1 MKLPQILDSSIVAKS
16 QIFSVEAL
24 RLRFSNGVERVFERL
39 PQRIGRAVIV
49 CALNE
54 KQEVIL
60 VREYMAG
67 IHKYELG
74 LPKGRVEPEED
85 LEVAANR
92 ELMEE
97 AGFGARSF
105 TYLKELTV
113 APSHMGYSV
122 HAFLGTDL
130 YEESLEGDEPEP
142 LEIVYWP
149 LSRLGELMA
158 RDDFSEA
165 RSLATLMLVR
175 AYLAGSYMVG
185 D

>member
-1 MKLPQILDSSIVAKS
+1 MKLPKILDSSIVARS
-16 QIFSVEAL
+16 QAFSIEAL
-24 RLRFSNGVERVFERL
+24 RLRFSNGEERVFERL

-54 KQEVIL
+54 NQEILL

-67 IHKYELG
+67 IHKYELA
-74 LPKGRVEPEED
+74 LPKGRVESEED

-97 AGFGARSF
+97 VGFGARKF

-130 YEESLEGDEPEP
+130 YEKVLPGDEPEP
-142 LEIVYWP
+142 LEVVYWP
-149 LSRLGELMA
+149 LSEIETLMT
-158 RDDFSEA
+158 REDFSEA

-175 AYLAGSYMVG
+175 AYLAGSYKIG